1 MSTTEILALLVTLSP
16 AERATIRDRLDAL
29 DDSVVAPSSGKPQMT
44 PHRDGGHGRNPN
56 SGTDWVVGED
66 SKSWPWTFDK
76 VVEEISRWP
85 VDAVVELVDRILIP
99 EHGGLDES
107 ADSAW
112 RREAQRRVAELE
124 IGQVQGIPLEETLAK
139 ARKLIGR

>member
-1 MSTTEILALLVTLSP
+1 MSTKELLALLVTLSP
-16 AERATIRDRLDAL
+16 EERAMIRDRLDAL
-29 DDSVVAPSSGKPQMT
+29 DDSVVAPSPGKTQVS
-44 PHRDGGHGRNPN
+44 PHRVAGHGRNPN
-56 SGTDWVVGED
+56 SGTDWVVAED
-66 SKSWPWTFDK
+66 SKSRPRTFDK

-99 EHGGLDES
+99 EHGGVDES

-124 IGQVQGIPLEETLAK
+124 SGQVQGIPLEETLAK